1 MKTFQ
6 IKVLAETE
14 QESVENLLRE
24 LAAKGAIEF
33 QENQD
38 EPTPV
43 TEDQVEEIIDEA
55 ELGPYYTEQEA
66 KDILK
71 L

>member
-1 MKTFQ
+1 MKTFLLTILPDADSAKIMNILQ
-6 IKVLAETE
+6 DLVDQKSIELKTYSQQPVSASEE
-14 QESVENLLRE
+14 Q
-24 LAAKGAIEF
+24 
-33 QENQD
+33 
-38 EPTPV
+38 
-43 TEDQVEEIIDEA
+43 IDEMIDES